1 MLQSIF
7 LKHTVMAFQ
16 IAPGKGREAKMAL
29 SRIVVAFL
37 TAFSREF
44 LLIET
49 SDILSR
55 RSSLT

>member
-1 MLQSIF
+1 
-7 LKHTVMAFQ
+7 MAFQ